1 MTFIP
6 FHQPW
11 LGVPERLRLFLAWL
25 LAIVSAGIAI
35 VFAWTIYDH
44 EGRADGNR
52 GHRWIDFGGQWL
64 MGRMILEGRGF
75 ELYHVTTQ
83 LEVLNRFYPVSDQA
97 PDEKNRDSEELMSA
111 FMIGESDDRGLADAT
126 YDAVFVAKEHWGWRL
141 VRSNIGG
148 PLYPPLQAVYYAPFA
163 FLRPQP
169 GYRAMQI
176 LSLVLVFVCGY
187 LVYGLTHGRVWWPVA
202 SVAVMIFPGF
212 GGAINLGQNPMLT
225 LTLLLFGWRQLQL
238 GRPMLAGICWGFLAF
253 KPVWAASFLLVPLL
267 SRRWTMAIAM
277 VVTGILLGLF
287 TLPFVGLQSW
297 FDWLTIG
304 RAASSGY
311 AVIETW
317 VFLSRDLIGLPRRI
331 LVNFSVNGTN
341 PQPYAELASVLGTI
355 LWLSIPAMTIVAAVW
370 HPRGLDRTTGPAPAF
385 LLLGAYFSCYH
396 FIYYDALQAIPGVTL
411 LFARRDVRKRG
422 QVPLCEA
429 PFGPFRQWYL
439 TPFSDEAPFD
449 RQKAWFER
457 VWNLIPLILLV
468 AIIVLSYHNELFYPF
483 ESHVVPWDTFG
494 LLLMWAWCGWTW
506 LREPANA
513 S

>member
-225 LTLLLFGWRQLQL
+225 LTLLLFGWRQ
-238 GRPMLAGICWGFLAF
+238 P
-253 KPVWAASFLLVPLL
+253 
-267 SRRWTMAIAM
+267 
-277 VVTGILLGLF
+277 TGTANARGHLLGL
-287 TLPFVGLQSW
+287 LGLQTSLGRLV
-297 FDWLTIG
+297 FASAVAFSTLDYGHCNGRDWHSPWLVY
-304 RAASSGY
+304 ASFRRL
-311 AVIETW
+311 AV
-317 VFLSRDLIGLPRRI
+317 
-331 LVNFSVNGTN
+331 
-341 PQPYAELASVLGTI
+341 
-355 LWLSIPAMTIVAAVW
+355 
-370 HPRGLDRTTGPAPAF
+370 
-385 LLLGAYFSCYH
+385 
-396 FIYYDALQAIPGVTL
+396 
-411 LFARRDVRKRG
+411 
-422 QVPLCEA
+422 
-429 PFGPFRQWYL
+429 
-439 TPFSDEAPFD
+439 
-449 RQKAWFER
+449 
-457 VWNLIPLILLV
+457 
-468 AIIVLSYHNELFYPF
+468 
-483 ESHVVPWDTFG
+483 VV
-494 LLLMWAWCGWTW
+494 
-506 LREPANA
+506 
-513 S
+513 